1 MLACV
6 VVGRGASELMA
17 CRLYKGVRIGTFLH
31 GQNLMQTGIPARNAR
46 SSVTVGSIEHH
57 IARGT
62 TTSPLIS
69 LTKSFG
75 VARDYALK
83 GSLSKPSATN
93 PAYVYEID
101 VPDPLPS
108 AIKIVDPV
116 AEIVAAQKL
125 SVLTNSSY
133 HHDGDQSFLHFVV
146 NPLLRAHM
154 SPMAP
159 RPGGGSSSPVVMT
172 MPLEAMVFALR
183 DAEVLVVGNLPPSM
197 IIHRHDVY

>member
-1 MLACV
+1 MLVFV
-6 VVGRGASELMA
+6 VLGQGASEFMA

-31 GQNLMQTGIPARNAR
+31 ARNLRVTGIQARNAR

-62 TTSPLIS
+62 TTSPFIS

-83 GSLSKPSATN
+83 GSLTKPTPAN

-101 VPDPLPS
+101 VPDPLPP
-108 AIKIVDPV
+108 AIRIVDPV
-116 AEIVAAQKL
+116 AEIAAAQQL
-125 SVLTNSSY
+125 NLLTNSSY
-133 HHDGDQSFLHFVV
+133 HHDGDQNFLHFVV
-146 NPLLRAHM
+146 NPLWRARV
-154 SPMAP
+154 SPMAHQP
-159 RPGGGSSSPVVMT
+159 GGSSNPVVMT

-183 DAEVLVVGNLPPSM
+183 DAEVLVVGNLPRSM
-197 IIHRHDVY
+197 IVHQHHVY